1 MTRGLRGSGARRAP
15 RDSSSMLTPIVRTA
29 FGAHRGVPR
38 RAVAHTATAAGSP
51 GPAATRAVA
60 APEPVAPCAASP
72 LPLPPEVA
80 AATRTE
86 PRRDALAVPIDPMR
100 RLPLY
105 CAEGR
110 PHAGAARRSVV
121 VSRRRRRSAVRPLAR
136 RDRRHAAIRPT
147 IVARAVARR
156 RPCIARG
163 AALGPGI
170 RAAREVAST
179 SRGSS
184 VHTSTI
190 CSTRKTSLRM
200 PETRRRATPV
210 PRSAGNDGQRKHRA
224 SCAMPCGA

>member
-38 RAVAHTATAAGSP
+38 RAVAHTTTAAGSP

-72 LPLPPEVA
+72 LPPEVA
-80 AATRTE
+80 AAARTE

-190 CSTRKTSLRM
+190 FSTRKTSLRM

-210 PRSAGNDGQRKHRA
+210 PRPAGNDGQRKHRA